1 MSDIKIKKKIIWVIA
16 ILVIVIVGVFA
27 FVKNSPNFVNANVV
41 KTGNIGT
48 SVGDIAPDF
57 SITDVNGKTYTLS
70 KLKKPAVIAF
80 FATWCTPCIVEANN
94 VKQVDDESGN
104 FEVFQIGVDNRES
117 LNDLIQFKNQYGNED
132 WIVGFG
138 FDTAQIYRV
147 KTLDTTLIIDE
158 NGIIVYRD
166 NGIPADVDTLRR
178 WLT

>member
-1 MSDIKIKKKIIWVIA
+1 MSDIKIKKEIIWAIT
-16 ILVIVIVGVFA
+16 ILVVVIVGVFA
-27 FVKNSPNFVNANVV
+27 FVKDNSNSVTGNVV

-57 SITDVNGKTYTLS
+57 SITDVDGRAYTLS
-70 KLKKPAVIAF
+70 KLKKPTVIAF
-80 FATWCTPCIVEANN
+80 FATWCTPCIIEANN

-117 LNDLIQFKNQYGNED
+117 LNDLIQFKNQYGNKD

-138 FDTAQIYRV
+138 FDIAQIYGV
-147 KTLDTTLIIDE
+147 KTLDTTLIVDE

-166 NGIPADVDTLRR
+166 NGIPADVDTLRE